1 MNRIIFF
8 ILLTFLPLSAVI
20 AQEAAKQPRALFAAK
35 NFYHPEK
42 KEYVELYLSFDASSL
57 VHVKT
62 GLVYQATVEVL
73 YVIRKNDK
81 IFKYDKFAV
90 KGPEML
96 EEGLYQDF
104 VDVQKMTL
112 EPGDYQI
119 EIQIRD
125 VNSNSEKVRAI
136 QNHSIPSIDRKM
148 GVSDIVF
155 QKNVEETADFN
166 PLVKNGYMMTPWLA
180 PTLPDFLDTIFVYTE
195 VYNSD
200 FILGREGAYVEKQ
213 TLKNLDVD
221 SVFETYSSIK
231 RVKASE
237 VNVILRQL
245 DISQLPSG
253 SYLYSIELFN
263 RENELVGSQ
272 SIQFGRQSEIPRLQ
286 NPLNVAYIQDF
297 SLLIESETNRD
308 TIVDYFRCI
317 RPLGDYQHQ
326 NFIDNN
332 WKISE
337 TDILKNFIISFW
349 LDHAKTNP
357 KDEWLAYRNLV
368 HQVNKEFG
376 NSAQKGYDT
385 DRGMVYLRYGPPNQT
400 VIRENEPSSYPYIIW
415 QYYTHPKQ
423 SNAMYVFYD
432 PSLTYRDY
440 VLLHCNVRGE
450 KNNPRWKVI
459 LQSRNTPNNDTDQEQ
474 TGGSW
479 GGRIDD
485 YYENPR

>member
-1 MNRIIFF
+1 
-8 ILLTFLPLSAVI
+8 
-20 AQEAAKQPRALFAAK
+20 
-35 NFYHPEK
+35 
-42 KEYVELYLSFDASSL
+42 
-57 VHVKT
+57 
-62 GLVYQATVEVL
+62 
-73 YVIRKNDK
+73 
-81 IFKYDKFAV
+81 
-90 KGPEML
+90 
-96 EEGLYQDF
+96 
-104 VDVQKMTL
+104 
-112 EPGDYQI
+112 
-119 EIQIRD
+119 
-125 VNSNSEKVRAI
+125 
-136 QNHSIPSIDRKM
+136 
-148 GVSDIVF
+148 
-155 QKNVEETADFN
+155 
-166 PLVKNGYMMTPWLA
+166 
-180 PTLPDFLDTIFVYTE
+180 
-195 VYNSD
+195 
-200 FILGREGAYVEKQ
+200 
-213 TLKNLDVD
+213 
-221 SVFETYSSIK
+221 
-231 RVKASE
+231 
-237 VNVILRQL
+237 
-245 DISQLPSG
+245 
-253 SYLYSIELFN
+253 
-263 RENELVGSQ
+263 
-272 SIQFGRQSEIPRLQ
+272 
-286 NPLNVAYIQDF
+286 VAYIQDF

-349 LDHAKTNP
+349 LDHATTNP
-357 KDEWLAYRNLV
+357 KEEWLAYRNLV